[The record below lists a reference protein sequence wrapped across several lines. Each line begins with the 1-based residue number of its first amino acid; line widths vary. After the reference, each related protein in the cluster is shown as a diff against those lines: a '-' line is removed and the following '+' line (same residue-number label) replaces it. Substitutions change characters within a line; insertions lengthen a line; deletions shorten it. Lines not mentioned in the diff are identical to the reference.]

1 MPDEINSNGY
11 KFIINKNENNALTA
25 SAQKINTGSKDSKIA
40 FLCASLVGD
49 KDAEFVINGRE
60 VKAKVNSCF
69 ERFARWD
76 LYDFG
81 ETAYIKKGKIAYEA
95 THCHKNGKD
104 EIAKS
109 LYFYIVEFDVPKNST
124 VILPNDS
131 DIVILAACSLHDGK
145 ATLAAPVYDE
155 IQNNR
160 PFTFKMSKK
169 EKAEYILGKCVWNLN
184 DKDEFIKANNRG
196 KEE

>member
-11 KFIINKNENNALTA
+11 KFIINKNGNNALTA

-81 ETAYIKKGKIAYEA
+81 ETAYIKK
-95 THCHKNGKD
+95 
-104 EIAKS
+104 AKS
-109 LYFYIVEFDVPKNST
+109 HMKQPIVTKTARMKLQKVCTFTLSNLMCLKTAPSFCLMT
-124 VILPNDS
+124 
-131 DIVILAACSLHDGK
+131 
-145 ATLAAPVYDE
+145 ATL
-155 IQNNR
+155 
-160 PFTFKMSKK
+160 
-169 EKAEYILGKCVWNLN
+169 
-184 DKDEFIKANNRG
+184 
-196 KEE
+196 